1 MNHSVEINGQKGA
14 VHSHTWE
21 ISMSISLDKEVFL
34 SFKDIEEEINEMLSR
49 YQDKYLNE
57 IPPFDRVTPTLENVC
72 DHLYLRLSGALR
84 NKGWLLLNM
93 EMSETPARAYQVSEI
108 GFE

>member
-21 ISMSISLDKEVFL
+21 ISMGISLDNEVFL
-34 SFKDIEEEINEMLSR
+34 SFKQIEDEINAILNK
-49 YQDKYLNE
+49 YQDIYLNDM
-57 IPPFDRVTPTLENVC
+57 PPFDRITPTLENVC
-72 DHLYLRLSGALR
+72 DYLYKEVSVILRG
-84 NKGWLLLNM
+84 KGWLLLNM

-108 GFE
+108 GL